1 MRAGELRFRLEIQEA
16 IEVKNSV
23 GERVKTFATRGSVR
37 GSIAP
42 MRGDERFNAQQVKA
56 VTDTKITIRGNAAPY
71 LTPKMRMTHTDGKT
85 GAVRIF
91 DIESIINVNSRGIMT
106 EIEAK
111 ELT

>member
-37 GSIAP
+37 GKIAP
-42 MRGDERFNAQQVKA
+42 MQGEERFTAQQVKA

-71 LTPKMRMTHTDGKT
+71 LTPKMRMVHTDGKT
-85 GAVRIF
+85 GAVRTF